1 VSSLESAQNQA
12 RLQVLEEVMSVSY
25 ASIVFSRACRLFISR
40 KSIGECTSQAKMRT
54 IMTVTLACNLIAAM
68 CGCGFQLNGLP
79 SNAIRVSPG
88 SLTFGNVPVGRAVT
102 SQLDVTNV
110 SAETV
115 VIADVSAGGQ
125 PFSVSSP
132 AATPISIPA
141 FGSHTFKI
149 GFRPDKSMRYSG
161 QLTLK
166 DTSAKPIAEIP
177 IAGAGTSDAVP
188 QLAISASSLNFGSVI
203 VNSVSTQAVTL
214 TSTGTA
220 PVTISGVS
228 VTGTGFTVTG
238 TTFPMT
244 LNPSEPVTLQV
255 QFQPTVAGTAS
266 GQLIVGSNSSTGGM
280 ATVALSGTG
289 TAVSPSP
296 QTSPQLAIS
305 ASSFS
310 FGNVIVNSVS
320 TQAVTLTS
328 TGTAAVTISGA
339 SVTGTGFTVTGAT
352 FPMTLNPSEA
362 VTLQVQFQ
370 PTVAGTA
377 TGQLIIGSNS
387 SSDGMAM
394 VALSGTGTAVS
405 PSPQTIPQLSL
416 SASSLN
422 FGSVIV
428 NSVSTQAVTLTSTGT
443 AAVTISGAS
452 VTGTGFT
459 VTGATFP
466 MTLNPSE
473 AVTLQIQ
480 FQPTVAGTA
489 TGQLI
494 VGSNSS
500 SDGMA
505 MVALSGTGT
514 AVSPSPQ
521 TSPQLSL
528 SASSLNFGSVIVNSV
543 STQAVTLTST
553 GTAPVTISSATLAG
567 TGFTTSGLSL
577 PVTLDPNLAVTLQ
590 IQFNPT
596 AGGAAA
602 GQLLIQSNSSS
613 GSTVVVALS
622 GTGVAALN
630 PQLSV
635 SASNLDF
642 GSVPLNSV
650 STQSI
655 TLTSTGTSPVTISSA
670 IPAGAGFTLSG
681 ASFPLMLDPGQ
692 ATTLWAQFTPTTM
705 GTATGQLTISS
716 NSLSSST
723 IVVAFSGNGTS
734 GSSQHVVDLRW
745 NAPKG
750 SLAQLAGYNIY
761 RSSYG
766 DSFQLLNQAPNLQT
780 TYVDSTIESGV
791 AYSYIVKSVDLS
803 GMESDPTNE
812 ATVIV
817 P

>member
-1 VSSLESAQNQA
+1 
-12 RLQVLEEVMSVSY
+12 
-25 ASIVFSRACRLFISR
+25 
-40 KSIGECTSQAKMRT
+40 MRT

-280 ATVALSGTG
+280 AT
-289 TAVSPSP
+289 
-296 QTSPQLAIS
+296 
-305 ASSFS
+305 
-310 FGNVIVNSVS
+310 
-320 TQAVTLTS
+320 
-328 TGTAAVTISGA
+328 
-339 SVTGTGFTVTGAT
+339 
-352 FPMTLNPSEA
+352 
-362 VTLQVQFQ
+362 
-370 PTVAGTA
+370 
-377 TGQLIIGSNS
+377 
-387 SSDGMAM
+387 
-394 VALSGTGTAVS
+394 
-405 PSPQTIPQLSL
+405 
-416 SASSLN
+416 
-422 FGSVIV
+422 
-428 NSVSTQAVTLTSTGT
+428 
-443 AAVTISGAS
+443 
-452 VTGTGFT
+452 
-459 VTGATFP
+459 
-466 MTLNPSE
+466 
-473 AVTLQIQ
+473 
-480 FQPTVAGTA
+480 
-489 TGQLI
+489 
-494 VGSNSS
+494 
-500 SDGMA
+500 
-505 MVALSGTGT
+505 VALSGTGT